1 MHIALRFSHAQNQLK
16 EMKKPQNENLL
27 VGKISEN
34 LHKNRDF
41 QFFIVVLLICIWFLL
56 FFFRRSNNY
65 KNVFAYAFFRWEVSA
80 SV

>member
-1 MHIALRFSHAQNQLK
+1 VHIALRFSHAQNQLK

-56 FFFRRSNNY
+56 FFFS
-65 KNVFAYAFFRWEVSA
+65 SL
-80 SV
+80 